1 MSKKNVSEAL
11 IVVGDEPV
19 TLRPWQRID
28 VVTVLDPVSMTKQ
41 SFADECD
48 INNIM
53 KRYIKD
59 GVVNHLNT
67 YQGNYGDFTGA
78 VEYHEAMGIVARAD
92 QMFMTLPA
100 SIREKFGNDAGAFV
114 EFATDPKN
122 QDRLVEMGLAYPR
135 QNADNP
141 PVPDVP
147 ARKPE
152 ANSDA
157 QVQSGS

>member
-78 VEYHEAMGIVARAD
+78 V
-92 QMFMTLPA
+92 
-100 SIREKFGNDAGAFV
+100 S
-114 EFATDPKN
+114 
-122 QDRLVEMGLAYPR
+122 
-135 QNADNP
+135 
-141 PVPDVP
+141 
-147 ARKPE
+147 
-152 ANSDA
+152 
-157 QVQSGS
+157 